1 METTGGK
8 MRVRGSNKEGWWS
21 VEAGWESL
29 GARGKGDEKT
39 EEVTVG
45 RMRVSGS
52 SCGRDEGQWKQQ
64 EEG

>member
-1 METTGGK
+1 

-21 VEAGWESL
+21 MEAGCRSL

-39 EEVTVG
+39 VEVTVG

-52 SCGRDEGQWKQQ
+52 NWEGRGQGKQQ
-64 EEG
+64 WEE